1 MRITNFFRT
10 PVVEPDALPLKVALE
25 RKPEEFIHFYQS
37 ALVLSLAL
45 VLARAPV
52 VAAAFRWWGVDC
64 GRPLALWLIVD
75 AFLAAVHIPLRVG
88 LLASL
93 PWPATSPVPS
103 SLAFRALPV
112 LSSKAA
118 LLSKRVAT
126 VHFVWNLVGVLW
138 GLEARD
144 EGCPLRVLTRFVVS
158 LTLLR
163 TAVLLGFYYT
173 RVCRPPPVA
182 MIRYS
187 RARADQDLF
196 GETSCAVCLS
206 EFCEHQPLRQFACR
220 HAFCAECADRWLQVS
235 PCLPG
240 LLATDLSGSCVYAA
254 APGAC
259 PTAPR
264 AHPWPCPSHVPTP

>member
-1 MRITNFFRT
+1 MSMSHIAHFFRT
-10 PVVEPDALPLKVALE
+10 PVQEPESLPMKVALE

-37 ALVLSLAL
+37 ALVLALAL

-52 VAAAFRWWGVDC
+52 VVAAWQWWGVDC
-64 GRPLALWLIVD
+64 GRPLASWLLVD
-75 AFLAAVHIPLRVG
+75 AFLAALHVPLRAG
-88 LLASL
+88 LLAFL
-93 PWPATSPVPS
+93 PWPATSAVPS

-144 EGCPLRVLTRFVVS
+144 EGCPLRTLTRFVVA
-158 LTLLR
+158 LTMIR

-173 RVCRPPPVA
+173 RVCAPPPVA
-182 MIRYS
+182 MIRYE
-187 RARADQDLF
+187 RDRNEDVF
-196 GETSCAVCLS
+196 GEVSCAICLN

-220 HAFCAECADRWLQVS
+220 HAFCAECADRWLQVRRCC
-235 PCLPG
+235 PVCLR
-240 LLATDLSGSCVYAA
+240 
-254 APGAC
+254 
-259 PTAPR
+259 PT
-264 AHPWPCPSHVPTP
+264 